1 MDTSNKNSNNEEKN
15 ESLKNETKKK
25 IPKKKCKQCNCKL
38 KLIVYTCKCG
48 HIFCQKH
55 LGAHS
60 HNCTYDYKNEKKEKI
75 IKENPK
81 LGHKIE
87 TI

>member
-1 MDTSNKNSNNEEKN
+1 MNTSKENKNDP
-15 ESLKNETKKK
+15 LKNETKKTK

-38 KLIVYTCKCG
+38 KLIVFTCKCG

-75 IKENPK
+75 EKENPK
-81 LGHKIE
+81 LGQKFE

>member
-1 MDTSNKNSNNEEKN
+1 MDTLKENKNDP
-15 ESLKNETKKK
+15 LKNETKKTK
-25 IPKKKCKQCNCKL
+25 IPKKKCYECKCKL
-38 KLIVYTCKCG
+38 KLIVFTCKCG

-75 IKENPK
+75 EKENPK
-81 LGHKIE
+81 LGQKFE